1 MKKSFG
7 SIFLL
12 FVLITILTVSG
23 CAPAPTPEP
32 TFTAVP
38 PTFTAVPPTFTPV
51 PPTFTFTPEP
61 TATST
66 PLPICHLGDTIKGTT
81 DDSISLG
88 YIDIVEVSTSIE
100 GTKLTVVF
108 TLKELPEQIT
118 INKPGSP
125 GPEIAWGVAID
136 VDNNPGTGAKAF
148 MTKSGSGYDV
158 YLQASHFRN
167 SNGETTDEIGKLFR
181 SETFVW
187 IPNEDKNGLARWGQG
202 SISVDLTA
210 KTITLSGDMSSA
222 NISDL
227 TPDSVLYFYAYS
239 GGPNSLIVDELCQ
252 R

>member
-1 MKKSFG
+1 MKKSIG
-7 SIFLL
+7 SIILL
-12 FVLITILTVSG
+12 LVLLTALAMSG

-32 TFTAVP
+32 TSTPIP
-38 PTFTAVPPTFTPV
+38 PTLTPV

-66 PLPICHLGDTIKGTT
+66 PLPICHLGETIRGTT
-81 DDSISLG
+81 NSNISVG
-88 YIDIVEVSTSIE
+88 YIDIVEVSTNIE
-100 GTKLTVVF
+100 GTKLTVIF

-136 VDNNPGTGAKAF
+136 VDNNPDTGAKAF

-158 YLQASHFRN
+158 YLQAFHFRN
-167 SNGETTDEIGKLFR
+167 SNGEKTDTIDRLFR
-181 SETFVW
+181 GETFVW
-187 IPNEDKNGLARWGQG
+187 TPNEDKTGIARWGEG
-202 SISVDLTA
+202 NILVDLTT
-210 KTITLSGDMSSA
+210 KTITLSGNMASA
-222 NISDL
+222 DIPDL
-227 TPDSVLYFYAYS
+227 TSDSVLYFYAYT

>member
-1 MKKSFG
+1 MKR
-7 SIFLL
+7 SIGLINLL
-12 FVLITILTVSG
+12 FVLLTVFALIG

-32 TFTAVP
+32 TS
-38 PTFTAVPPTFTPV
+38 TPV
-51 PPTFTFTPEP
+51 PPTFTSVPPTFTSTPEP

-66 PLPICHLGDTIKGTT
+66 PLPICHLGETIKGTT
-81 DDSISLG
+81 NSNISVG

-118 INKPGSP
+118 INKPGTP

-136 VDNNPGTGAKAF
+136 VDNNPDTGAKAF

-158 YLQASHFRN
+158 YLQAFHFRD
-167 SNGETTDEIGKLFR
+167 SKGEKTDKIDRLFR
-181 SETFVW
+181 GETFVW
-187 IPNEDKNGLARWGQG
+187 IPNEDKTGIARWGQG
-202 SISVDLTA
+202 NILVDVTA
-210 KTITLSGDMSSA
+210 KTITLSGNMSSA
-222 NISDL
+222 EISDL
-227 TPDSVLYFYAYS
+227 TPDSVLYFYAYA